1 VPDEPV
7 EDKEERGVTRRSLLK
22 IGVATA
28 GGVAVGSTL
37 GFFGGAGSRQVD
49 IDSLNARLAA
59 ITKIYNLPPLS
70 PSISMFNWSLYTNYA
85 LLDQFIEKFGVQ
97 LVYDETAETQEDFRT
112 KLKQGN
118 PDGFD
123 IMVVTDYAVEEAI
136 SLGLIEKL
144 NKDYIPNID
153 YLDTGTPTPWDPGHD
168 YSLPYLAGT
177 TGIGWNQNLV
187 KFPSGQTTV
196 RSWDQLFDTS
206 PGGFLRLNSGPPSR
220 VTLHADRDE
229 TLGAA
234 AIYLGK
240 SVNDLSPA
248 TLNEI
253 EQTIIAA
260 KPYLAQFADATTYYD
275 GLLNDQFH
283 ASHAWSGDVI
293 FVRED
298 GSKPEIVYTVPD
310 EGAHLW
316 TDNFVIP
323 KNAPNRDTAMVFI
336 NYMWEA
342 ANQAVLAMF
351 RNYTIANRLALR
363 GGTLDLQ
370 RNAGIPLG
378 MVTPYVGGLP
388 DINVLA
394 DPDDV
399 PDRAPLLQVTQS
411 RTEAENRTL
420 DELWLRIQAA

>member
-1 VPDEPV
+1 
-7 EDKEERGVTRRSLLK
+7 
-22 IGVATA
+22 
-28 GGVAVGSTL
+28 
-37 GFFGGAGSRQVD
+37 
-49 IDSLNARLAA
+49 
-59 ITKIYNLPPLS
+59 
-70 PSISMFNWSLYTNYA
+70 
-85 LLDQFIEKFGVQ
+85 VQ
-97 LVYDETAETQEDFRT
+97 
-112 KLKQGN
+112 
-118 PDGFD
+118 
-123 IMVVTDYAVEEAI
+123 
-136 SLGLIEKL
+136 
-144 NKDYIPNID
+144 
-153 YLDTGTPTPWDPGHD
+153 
-168 YSLPYLAGT
+168 
-177 TGIGWNQNLV
+177 
-187 KFPSGQTTV
+187 
-196 RSWDQLFDTS
+196 SWDQLFDTS
-206 PGGFLRLNSGPPSR
+206 SGGFLDMNRGPPSR

-248 TLNEI
+248 TLNEV

-351 RNYTIANRLALR
+351 RNYMIANRLALR

-370 RNAGIPLG
+370 RNAGTPLG
-378 MVTPYVGGLP
+378 MVIPYVGGLP
-388 DINVLA
+388 DINVIA
-394 DPDDV
+394 DANDV
-399 PDRAPLLQVTQS
+399 PDRAPLLQVTQA